1 MRIFRSQIS
10 QQITQE
16 ATRTMSITDQQ
27 SEGLLFQL
35 QHIANLPRL
44 QNLALF
50 EHADDESVRMMLEQ
64 AAAFATDE
72 LAPLAASGDL
82 AGCTL
87 RDGKVSL
94 PPGTVAT
101 YTSWCELG
109 FPALALPTEHEGL
122 GFPLV
127 VQSAIQELCD
137 GANLAFGM
145 LAINLRC
152 AALAVMKNASPA
164 LAARWIPGL
173 VSGSTASTI
182 VISEAQAGSDVGRI
196 RTAAIPEADGSWLLT
211 GSKLWIS
218 YGDHDASKQILH
230 LVLARVPNGESGS
243 RGLGLFLVPKL
254 LEDGNSETN
263 GITVLRLEH
272 KMGLH
277 ASPTCVLDLRE
288 ARGYLVG
295 EAGRG
300 LQALFVMM
308 NAMRL
313 AVAVQGAAVANAATL
328 HAVQYALERP
338 QGGHPLQP
346 AIPISE
352 HADVRRMLLEMT
364 AQSELARALALRT
377 AACLDLA
384 SASTGEEA
392 EHWQRLGEL
401 LLPLAKTLN
410 AETAFQVASQG
421 IQVLGGYGYTSDYPL
436 ERLARDSRVTSIY
449 EGTSGIQALDFMR
462 RKVFADQGAT
472 LSALLSLIRSETAA
486 GTSPF
491 GTPAQE
497 LCDLLEQTVKQLQ
510 QAGAG
515 ADDGAYA
522 LLQLAGHT
530 VHGWNAHT
538 LYLAGGQDDHQ
549 LRLRAALDLHA
560 ESLMGT
566 ARTWATKAISSLPA
580 YRFPA

>member
-1 MRIFRSQIS
+1 MRIFRSRNN
-10 QQITQE
+10 QE
-16 ATRTMSITDQQ
+16 TSNVMSIADRQ
-27 SEGLLFQL
+27 SEALLFQL
-35 QHIANLPRL
+35 EHIATLPHL
-44 QNLALF
+44 QTRDLF
-50 EHADDESVRMMLEQ
+50 AHADDETVRMMLEQ
-64 AAAFATDE
+64 SAAFATE
-72 LAPLAASGDL
+72 ALAPLAASGDL

-87 RDGKVSL
+87 SDGKVSL
-94 PPGTVAT
+94 PPGTAAV
-101 YTSWCELG
+101 YSSWCELG
-109 FPALALPTEHEGL
+109 FPALGLPAEHDGL

-127 VQSAIQELCD
+127 VQSAVQELCD

-152 AALAVMKNASPA
+152 AALALLKNASPELVASWVPA
-164 LAARWIPGL
+164 L
-173 VSGSTASTI
+173 VNGSAASTI

-196 RTAAIPEADGSWLLT
+196 RTAALPQSDGSWLLS

-218 YGDHDASKQILH
+218 YGDHDATEQILH
-230 LVLARVPNGESGS
+230 LVLARVPNGETGT

-254 LEDGNSETN
+254 LEGSSSATN
-263 GITVLRLEH
+263 GVSVLRLEH

-277 ASPTCVLDLRE
+277 ASPTCVLDLHDS
-288 ARGYLVG
+288 RGYLVG

-338 QGGHPLQP
+338 QGGHPLQ
-346 AIPISE
+346 AAVPISE

-364 AQSELARALALRT
+364 AHSELARALALRT
-377 AACLDLA
+377 AAFLDQA
-384 SASTGEEA
+384 SASEGEDA
-392 EHWQRLGEL
+392 VRWQALGEL

-410 AETAFQVASQG
+410 AEAAFQVASQG

-436 ERLARDSRVTSIY
+436 ERLARDCRVTAIY
-449 EGTSGIQALDFMR
+449 EGTSGIQALDFMK
-462 RKVFADQGAT
+462 RKILADQGRT
-472 LSALLSLIRSETAA
+472 LSVLLGLIRADTTT

-491 GTPAQE
+491 SATTQE
-497 LCDLLEQTVKQLQ
+497 LCTLLEQTARQLQ
-510 QAGAG
+510 QAGTN

-522 LLQLAGHT
+522 LLQLAGQT

-538 LYLAGGQDDHQ
+538 LYVAAGGSSDHQ
-549 LRLRAALDLHA
+549 QRLRAALELHVAGFLDL
-560 ESLMGT
+560 
-566 ARTWATKAISSLPA
+566 ARGWATKAVGKLPG
-580 YRFPA
+580 YRFSS